1 MLVCVCVL
9 LMLVPCLGKD
19 FIKDEVDPEK
29 ARDAFSKLY
38 NMEHIQ
44 EVLDDLEAIII
55 EATEEGRDPADILA
69 DQHMVFVGP
78 PGTGK
83 TTVRFSMAGG
93 PLGHDCC
100 SGTMMRHVHL
110 VSRRQAQ
117 SACASVVVL
126 SAPGPPVAAGTC
138 RHRGLALAL
147 LAQRV
152 IVCAADAEAR
162 AGATGGQ
169 QVRSAS

>member
-9 LMLVPCLGKD
+9 LMLVPYLGKD

-55 EATEEGRDPADILA
+55 EATQEGRDPADILA

-93 PLGHDCC
+93 PHGPRLLHRHHDAARAPCVEEAGAC
-100 SGTMMRHVHL
+100 
-110 VSRRQAQ
+110 
-117 SACASVVVL
+117 ACASVVVL